1 MLPLSTGIV
10 EAGSS
15 TPNTPSPTASFCP
28 RHNNEA
34 RGHNP
39 NRYSTSSLP
48 VVASNEWITYHDT
61 ATPVT
66 VGALDGASGRRRR
79 GARPHTADEVFEI
92 GSAGVGRGE
101 TASGQSDRRPL
112 SRLRKMGTAETVP
125 KVQRNFTCP
134 VMTTALTQAEN
145 TTLDKRARDEA
156 EVDGDQNAEERSLAS
171 SGVLSHLSMAV
182 DYAPTMTSDF
192 NRLAVAVDPPV
203 NRDREGDV
211 RPTLPPLTIRLSDDD
226 DTVPTGI
233 APESA
238 LSHTDALSRHQ
249 TFRVFVS
256 VLDSKIAVVGLNK
269 ETERQWEHRVQV
281 FLNYPEEQSRVVN
294 NRYTVN
300 LAAGNL
306 CDTRSRNIGEH
317 DSVTPTRNGKQ
328 FKRPFISYIQTEDG
342 TSLSTEIPIIRS
354 LFQVDEREGLVQSG
368 GELGIFDDDEDEHE
382 ENGDVRRDR
391 SDGSARKPSGS
402 HDRPHERGDSRASSC
417 GSRNMFDSGYGSAFG
432 APPWSATGS
441 FDDEASKV
449 GADVKNEDDVA
460 ICEYAQQTDRKPER
474 GVKRCL
480 QLDFRQLESHGSGV
494 DGEGHDGLGKEV
506 VYCRVCLLDTDVSRT
521 VGQTRLIARVSGRL
535 QRRGLGLL

>member
-1 MLPLSTGIV
+1 
-10 EAGSS
+10 
-15 TPNTPSPTASFCP
+15 
-28 RHNNEA
+28 
-34 RGHNP
+34 
-39 NRYSTSSLP
+39 
-48 VVASNEWITYHDT
+48 
-61 ATPVT
+61 
-66 VGALDGASGRRRR
+66 
-79 GARPHTADEVFEI
+79 
-92 GSAGVGRGE
+92 
-101 TASGQSDRRPL
+101 
-112 SRLRKMGTAETVP
+112 
-125 KVQRNFTCP
+125 
-134 VMTTALTQAEN
+134 
-145 TTLDKRARDEA
+145 
-156 EVDGDQNAEERSLAS
+156 
-171 SGVLSHLSMAV
+171 
-182 DYAPTMTSDF
+182 MTSDF

-211 RPTLPPLTIRLSDDD
+211 RSTLPPLTIRLSDDD

-402 HDRPHERGDSRASSC
+402 HDGPHERGDSRASSC

-441 FDDEASKV
+441 FDEASKV
-449 GADVKNEDDVA
+449 GADVRNEDDVA
-460 ICEYAQQTDRKPER
+460 ICEYARQTDRKPER

-480 QLDFRQLESHGSGV
+480 QLDFRQLESNRSGV
-494 DGEGHDGLGKEV
+494 DGEGHDGL
-506 VYCRVCLLDTDVSRT
+506 C
-521 VGQTRLIARVSGRL
+521 QTRLIARVSGRL
-535 QRRGLGLL
+535 QRRGLGLLYASTYHSANIMVESPYLQAAQQVLEEVVWELDGEALDV